1 MGNSDNGKR
10 IFFAGYEAG
19 FQDGSSNQGQE
30 QPEGHWE
37 CLKGKAKEHETGTES
52 AGEIA
57 PLGSRQVTRWL
68 AAPVSTGL
76 GKGAGSK
83 VIYINLDHIESIIPS
98 ANCFQVRT
106 VSGDII
112 LVTALSKADLASIT
126 GIP

>member
-1 MGNSDNGKR
+1 MGNSDNGKK

-19 FQDGSSNQGQE
+19 FQDGSSNQVQE
-30 QPEGHWE
+30 QPERPWE
-37 CLKGKAKEHETGTES
+37 DFKEGAKEPES
-52 AGEIA
+52 AVDV
-57 PLGSRQVTRWL
+57 PLGSRRITRWL

-83 VIYINLDHIESIIPS
+83 VVYINLDQIESIVPS

>member
-1 MGNSDNGKR
+1 MGNSDNGKSV
-10 IFFAGYEAG
+10 FFAGYEAG
-19 FQDGSSNQGQE
+19 HRDGRE
-30 QPEGHWE
+30 QRRDRPERHWE
-37 CLKGKAKEHETGTES
+37 YFREKVKEHESDTES
-52 AGEIA
+52 VGEIV
-57 PLGSRQVTRWL
+57 PLGSRRVTRWL

-83 VIYINLDHIESIIPS
+83 VVYINLDQIESIIPS